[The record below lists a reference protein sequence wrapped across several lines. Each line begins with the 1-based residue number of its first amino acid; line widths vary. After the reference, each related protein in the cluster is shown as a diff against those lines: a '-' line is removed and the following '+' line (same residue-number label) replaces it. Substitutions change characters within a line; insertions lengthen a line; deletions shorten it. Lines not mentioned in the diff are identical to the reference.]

1 MGDVSLTESPVLV
14 TGASGFIGGRLA
26 ERLAAEDKA
35 SVVGAGRSF
44 PDEAKLHSAGVTIHR
59 ADVRDTSAMERLCEG
74 KRVVFHLAAWLERGK
89 GGEADAY
96 AVNVDATRALVTAA
110 ARAGC
115 ERFVLVSTISVY
127 GLPATDQVDESVP
140 IDVTQGDLYG
150 RTKALGEEAAREAAA
165 KANLAISIVRP
176 AMVYG
181 PRSGGWTVGML
192 RLVQKGVPVI
202 FGDGQGHAYPVYVDD
217 VVDMVRLAAT
227 RPEAKAEAF
236 NACDAAVTWERF
248 FSFYGAMSGKRPRRV
263 PMPIAYLI
271 ARANELFKL
280 GIPLTAERLER
291 YVRKLQYPTAKAERL
306 LGWQVRVP
314 IEEGMRRSEAWLRET
329 GKLRGGSTA

>member
-1 MGDVSLTESPVLV
+1 MDGSSSLKGASVLV

-26 ERLAAEDKA
+26 ERLAVEEGV

-44 PDEAKLHSAGVTIHR
+44 PDEARLASAGVTIHR
-59 ADVRDTSAMERLCEG
+59 ADMRDAGAMARLCEG

-96 AVNVDATRALVTAA
+96 AINVEASRALVAAA

-115 ERFVLVSTISVY
+115 ERFVLVSTVAAY
-127 GLPATDQVDESVP
+127 GLPRTDAIDELVP
-140 IDVTQGDLYG
+140 LDLTQADLYG

-165 KANLAISIVRP
+165 KANLALSIVRP

-202 FGDGQGHAYPVYVDD
+202 FGDGQGHAYPIYVDD
-217 VVDMVRLAAT
+217 VVDMIHLAAT
-227 RPEAKAEAF
+227 RPEARGEAF
-236 NACDAAVTWERF
+236 NASDAAVSWERF
-248 FSFYGAMSGKRPRRV
+248 FGYYGSMSGKRPRRV
-263 PMPIAYLI
+263 PMPAAHLI
-271 ARANELFKL
+271 ARANELFRL
-280 GIPLTAERLER
+280 GIPLTVERLER
-291 YVRKLQYPTAKAERL
+291 YVRKLRYPTTKAERL
-306 LGWQVRVP
+306 LGWQVHVP
-314 IEEGMRRSEAWLRET
+314 LDEGMRRSEAWLRET
-329 GKLRGGSTA
+329 GKLGR